1 MKVIPA
7 IDIIE
12 GKTVRLQQGRYDRKM
27 NYDMDPVDAART
39 WESLGAKLI
48 HVVDLDGA
56 KENYPVNF
64 EKVKEIAGS
73 VNIPIEVGGGF
84 RRMEEIKKALDSG
97 VWRVI
102 LGSRAL
108 KDIDFA
114 GDCIKTF
121 KERIIISLD
130 VEDKKLKVH
139 GWQTTLDLD
148 IFKMLRRFVSF
159 GAKEVIYTDIARDG
173 TLSGPNIERLKE
185 ILEQVDIKIISAG
198 GIRDIGHIRQ
208 LKKLEPLGLSGVIIG
223 RALYDGTIKLE
234 EAINAGKKDNS
245 LP

>member
-12 GKTVRLQQGRYDRKM
+12 GKTVRLRQGRYDEKM
-27 NYDMDPVDAART
+27 TYDMDPVDAART
-39 WESLGAKLI
+39 WESMGAELI

-56 KENYPVNF
+56 KEHYPVNF
-64 EKVKEIAGS
+64 EKVKEIANS
-73 VNIPIEVGGGF
+73 VTIPIEVGGGF
-84 RRMEEIKKALDSG
+84 RREEDIKKALDSG
-97 VWRVI
+97 IWRVI
-102 LGSRAL
+102 LGSKAL

-114 GDCIKTF
+114 GDCVKTF

-130 VEDKKLKVH
+130 VEDKKVKVH
-139 GWQTTLDLD
+139 GWRTSLDMDVFD
-148 IFKMLRRFVSF
+148 ILRRFVSM
-159 GAKEVIYTDIARDG
+159 GVKEMIYTDIARDG

-185 ILEQVDIKIISAG
+185 ILENVDVKIISAG

-208 LKKLEPLGLSGVIIG
+208 LKELEPRGLSGVIIG

-234 EAINAGKKDNS
+234 EAINAGKKDNPVS
-245 LP
+245 

>member
-12 GKTVRLQQGRYDRKM
+12 GKTVRLQQGKYDKKTT
-27 NYDMDPVDAART
+27 YDMDPVDAARA
-39 WESLGAKLI
+39 WESLGAELI

-56 KENYPVNF
+56 RENYPVNF
-64 EKVKEIAGS
+64 EKVREIVES
-73 VNIPIEVGGGF
+73 VNVPVEVGGGF
-84 RRMEEIKKALDSG
+84 RQEKDIKKALDSG
-97 VWRVI
+97 IWRVI
-102 LGSRAL
+102 IGSKAL

-139 GWQTTLDLD
+139 GWQTSLDLD
-148 IFKMLRRFVSF
+148 IFDLLRRLVSL
-159 GAKEVIYTDIARDG
+159 GAEEVIYTDIARDG
-173 TLSGPNIERLKE
+173 TLSGPNIEGLKE
-185 ILEQVDIKIISAG
+185 VLEQVDVKIISAG
-198 GIRDIGHIRQ
+198 GIRDIGHVKQ

-234 EAINAGKKDNS
+234 EAIDVGKKNYS
-245 LP
+245 VS